1 MASHPS
7 LPIILALRQSLTR
20 FIKIL
25 HHLHK
30 RDKIQTNYTYDC
42 TSVYLNHIHA
52 VLARESFVGK
62 TDTLH
67 FNQWNG
73 EKHCRAN
80 RVALLLKM
88 YFTEQA
94 LLLITIQA
102 IFYMVKNGDLTF
114 ASIVRACVVWNYL
127 VIHCSPFL
135 FKFLARS
142 PQTRFAVQRLVN
154 PRRKRRTT
162 IGSYVG
168 QRLHSFKVA
177 PERRSVLR
185 CTTRII
191 WSKLVWFFHLLDF
204 LSIDENHKKNHNQ
217 QR

>member
-1 MASHPS
+1 
-7 LPIILALRQSLTR
+7 
-20 FIKIL
+20 
-25 HHLHK
+25 
-30 RDKIQTNYTYDC
+30 
-42 TSVYLNHIHA
+42 
-52 VLARESFVGK
+52 
-62 TDTLH
+62 
-67 FNQWNG
+67 
-73 EKHCRAN
+73 
-80 RVALLLKM
+80 M
-88 YFTEQA
+88 YFIEQA

-102 IFYMVKNGDLTF
+102 IFYMFEKGDLTF

-177 PERRSVLR
+177 PERRSR

-204 LSIDENHKKNHNQ
+204 LSIDENRKKNFTTNNANSCVSRNYDNEIVILIRICTVQSHPSTHTH
-217 QR
+217 RHELDALKGERTTGWTG